1 MIEPMRFKEPWFAL
15 DDPAEVLQLR
25 AELLRELPP
34 THVLA
39 SRSLHPIARRQG
51 RDADDLAL
59 T

>member
-1 MIEPMRFKEPWFAL
+1 MRFKEPWFAL